1 MKNVFSLAYKAIYF
15 QFCSFYVL
23 CLVISITG
31 SPYWIPIGVIFV
43 LWLFQSAME
52 YDEFKNTHGFVVQ
65 RNEDADN
72 VIVNGVQIKKDGVW
86 L

>member
-43 LWLFQSAME
+43 LWLFESAMQ
-52 YDEFKNTHGFVVQ
+52 YDEFKNTHGRAVEMVDSVP
-65 RNEDADN
+65 EIYIDDTP
-72 VIVNGVQIKKDGVW
+72 IKKDGKW

>member
-23 CLVISITG
+23 CLVLSMTG

-43 LWLFQSAME
+43 LWLFESAMQ
-52 YDEFKNTHGFVVQ
+52 YDEFKNTHGKVVELCDEASTVK
-65 RNEDADN
+65 NNDEF
-72 VIVNGVQIKKDGVW
+72 IKKDGKW

>member
-15 QFCSFYVL
+15 QFCSFYMI

-43 LWLFQSAME
+43 LWLFDSAMQ
-52 YDEFKNTHGFVVQ
+52 YDEFKNTHGKIVESNDHASDVS
-65 RNEDADN
+65 
-72 VIVNGVQIKKDGVW
+72 VNGVKFKKDGEW